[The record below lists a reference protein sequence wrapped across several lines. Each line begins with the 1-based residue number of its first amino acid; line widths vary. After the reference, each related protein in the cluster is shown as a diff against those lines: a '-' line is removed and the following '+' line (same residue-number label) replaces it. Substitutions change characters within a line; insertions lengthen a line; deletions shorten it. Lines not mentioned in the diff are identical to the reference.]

1 MATDKAQE
9 PGGKGLFTK
18 ANLKAFLLVN
28 LGVLLLTVGVYFFKL
43 PNNFTTGGVSGLAIL
58 LSSVIPFLST
68 ATLMGIINVLLLV
81 LGYLFLG
88 KEFGFWTTY
97 CSLMY
102 SLETWVLERVYPMD
116 APFTNQPLLELCFAM
131 MLPAVGSALMF
142 NYNASSGGT
151 DTVAMIL
158 KKYTSISDIG
168 KALFVSDSVIALAA
182 CFFFGIETGMFSLL
196 GLFLKAFV
204 VDSVIESIN
213 LCKFFSIV
221 TSKPDEICDFIIK
234 DLHHS
239 STGWT
244 ARAPSP
250 TRTARWCSPPCAVGK
265 LSACARSARRLT
277 PIPLCSSPT
286 PAKSSAR
293 ASAPIEYP
301 RAASAALFLFLEKKF
316 FLWYPCRKR
325 ECPPALPERGEA
337 HGKSLQGGVPGHFS
351 TARHPPGRR
360 PAAGM
365 AGEHGLLHRPCQHE
379 IPLRLRVRPGDAQ
392 LECLQGAAGKVL

>member
-151 DTVAMIL
+151 DIVAMIL

-239 STGWT
+239 STVVDGQGAFSHQDRKVVLT
-244 ARAPSP
+244 A
-250 TRTARWCSPPCAVGK
+250 V
-265 LSACARSARRLT
+265 RRGD
-277 PIPLCSSPT
+277 
-286 PAKSSAR
+286 
-293 ASAPIEYP
+293 SAPIEYP

-392 LECLQGAAGKVL
+392 PECLQGAAGKVL